1 MKRQTTSR
9 ALGALLAGLC
19 MAGGAAMAQTWPTR
33 PVTIMVGVPAGG
45 ALDPF
50 ARALADQ
57 LNKTTGGTFIV
68 DNRPGANGNLS
79 AEMALKATD
88 GNTLWIGTQSMMT
101 INPAAF
107 AQLRWKPS
115 DFVPVLKAVE
125 APLVLVTNPSVKAKN
140 FAELAQ
146 WIKDPANK
154 ASYASFSPGTPS
166 HFLGY
171 QLNEKLKAKMVHIP
185 YKGSAPQITDI
196 LGGQVPFGFT
206 QLASATDQ
214 GRQAAGHCG
223 DRAEALALPA
233 RRADA
238 AGGRPGRPD
247 DNDLVRRVRAA
258 QHRSEARGA
267 DPQRRDEG
275 AQGSGLPR
283 SPGNAEL
290 RRARRLDPRIRERD
304 RQRHRPLGR
313 AGQGDRLQG
322 SRLGRTRFFRGL
334 APGGAPFF
342 CRACGTA
349 FAGNPIRRIL
359 FGRRRD

>member
-1 MKRQTTSR
+1 MKRQTTRR

-19 MAGGAAMAQTWPTR
+19 MAGGAAMAQTWPTK

-88 GNTLWIGTQSMMT
+88 GKTLWIGTQSMMT

-154 ASYASFSPGTPS
+154 AAYASFSPGTPS

-171 QLNEKLKAKMVHIP
+171 QLNEKLKTKMVHIP

-206 QLASATDQ
+206 QLAAATPQ
-214 GRQAAGHCG
+214 IKEGKL
-223 DRAEALALPA
+223 RAIAVTGPKRSRYLP
-233 RRADA
+233 DV
-238 AGGRPGRPD
+238 PT
-247 DNDLVRRVRAA
+247 LQEV
-258 QHRSEARGA
+258 
-267 DPQRRDEG
+267 
-275 AQGSGLPR
+275 
-283 SPGNAEL
+283 
-290 RRARRLDPRIRERD
+290 
-304 RQRHRPLGR
+304 
-313 AGQGDRLQG
+313 GQGDLTTTIWFGVFVPRSTDPKLVEQIRSAVMKAHKDPAYRARLEMLNFDVPDV
-322 SRLGRTRFFRGL
+322 SIPEFESEI
-334 APGGAPFF
+334 ASD
-342 CRACGTA
+342 TA
-349 FAGNPIRRIL
+349 RWAALVKATGFKAA
-359 FGRRRD
+359 D